1 MQFTERNEFFYAS
14 DKEARQYLTE
24 IGRKISDGLSRQEI
38 QEDDVLTTK
47 NVIFINE
54 AAGRVRM
61 EINETIRKP

>member
-1 MQFTERNEFFYAS
+1 MQFTERDEFFYAT
-14 DKEARQYLTE
+14 DREARQYLTE

-38 QEDDVLTTK
+38 QENDVLTTK